1 MVDSVIGRDVEIS
14 VLKEALNTDKGEMIA
29 VVGRRRVGKTYLV
42 EEVYKDRIVFE
53 QTGIRGATM
62 AEQLRT
68 FSDKLELAGHQN
80 TRPVESWLDAF
91 FQLRLYLTE
100 ILREADEKKVV
111 FFDELPWLAVPETKF
126 LNFLGYF
133 WNDFAERENLVV
145 VLCGSASSWLI
156 NKVVNDPGG
165 LHNRITRYLHLKPFT
180 LAETEVFLM
189 AKGIKFSRYET
200 TRIYMCMGGI
210 PRYLE
215 DVKPGLSAD
224 QLIEKICFTNGG
236 FLQKEF
242 DRLYTSLFKNA
253 HHHIA
258 VIKALS
264 ASRQGLSR
272 KQLIAAS
279 GIPNG
284 GPGSRVLEELVQ
296 CDFIA
301 AQPSFGN
308 KKKGK
313 LYRLIDEFSLF
324 HLRFI
329 DQAGAGAS
337 WARISESQAYKI
349 WCGYA
354 FENVCIK
361 HILEIKQAMSIAG
374 IASSTYSLYRKGN
387 SERKGMQIDMLLERA
402 DKVIN
407 LFEIKFYSAK
417 YAISKAEAE
426 RIREK
431 SAHLTESM
439 GRRYSVMIVYITP
452 FGVVKN
458 ENSLGLVQHSLMLD
472 DLFLEKPEV
481 RAGGW

>member
-1 MVDSVIGRDVEIS
+1 MFDQVIGRNTEIAI
-14 VLKEALNTDKGEMIA
+14 LQEALKTDKGEMIA
-29 VVGRRRVGKTYLV
+29 IVGRRRVGKTFLV
-42 EEVYKDRIVFE
+42 KEIYKDRIIFE

-68 FSDKLELAGHQN
+68 FSDKLELAGHVN
-80 TRPVESWLDAF
+80 TRTVENWLDAF

-100 ILREADEKKVV
+100 ILKETKEKKVI
-111 FFDELPWLAVPETKF
+111 FFDELPWLAVPEKKF
-126 LNFLGYF
+126 LNFLSYF

-156 NKVVNDPGG
+156 NRVVNDPGG

-180 LAETEVFLM
+180 LVETEMFLT
-189 AKGIKFSRYET
+189 AKGIRFSRYEI
-200 TRIYMCMGGI
+200 TRLYMCMGGI

-215 DVKPGLSAD
+215 DVKLGLSVD
-224 QLIEKICFTNGG
+224 QLIERICFTDGG

-242 DRLYTSLFKNA
+242 NRLYTSLFDNA
-253 HHHIA
+253 HHHVA
-258 VIKALS
+258 VIKAL
-264 ASRQGLSR
+264 AGSRQGLNR
-272 KQLIAAS
+272 TQLIAAS

-301 AQPSFGN
+301 AQPPFKN

-324 HLRFI
+324 HLRFMEGNG
-329 DQAGAGAS
+329 GAAS
-337 WARISESQAYKI
+337 WARISESQLYKI

-354 FENVCIK
+354 FENVCFKHVSQIK
-361 HILEIKQAMSIAG
+361 IAMSIAG
-374 IASSTYSLYRKGN
+374 VSASAHSFYRKGDAN
-387 SERKGMQIDMLLERA
+387 EKGMQIDLLLERA

-407 LFEIKFYSAK
+407 LFEVKFYNMEYSLG
-417 YAISKAEAE
+417 KAESD
-426 RIREK
+426 RMREK
-431 SAHLTESM
+431 SVQLEKLM
-439 GRRYSVMIVYITP
+439 DGRYSVMIVYVTP

-458 ENSLGLVQHSLMLD
+458 EHSLGLVQQSLVLN
-472 DLFLEKPEV
+472 DLFQEQKE
-481 RAGGW
+481 RRFSGW